1 LTSVEALGWWPT
13 DSPRTGAH
21 RHFVETRLLLDSET
35 NERLL
40 YLSKRFNVP
49 KPTLLREL
57 VRAAVKDISAVIPG
71 DPLPTEPVLDLRG
84 AGVDSERLW
93 WFEVES
99 VKDIAGSGWGAD
111 WLTYSYLY
119 SSFAVDPVN
128 PGEQERTQKGLEK
141 RIPNLH

>member
-1 LTSVEALGWWPT
+1 LTSVDALGWWQT

-21 RHFVETRLLLDSET
+21 RHFVETRLLLDRET

-57 VRAAVKDISAVIPG
+57 VRAAVKDISAVIPAIRY
-71 DPLPTEPVLDLRG
+71 PEPVLDLRG
-84 AGVDSERLW
+84 AGVDPERLW

-99 VKDIAGSGWGAD
+99 VKEDIAGSGWGAD
-111 WLTYSYLY
+111 T
-119 SSFAVDPVN
+119 
-128 PGEQERTQKGLEK
+128 G
-141 RIPNLH
+141 